1 MRNILLGISTLA
13 LATGCV
19 TTPTTSTENGYAIYN
34 IQAPFNMHK
43 EITKAITEGAK
54 THTSEIR
61 VKKEIPPHPLPQDA
75 GRFKLTPI
83 KLTGNFAALAGNNIP
98 KQPSCE
104 GSMMDINA
112 VNTGMSSYGEKTR
125 YFMCLMP
132 YEEGFHLD
140 VYTTFT
146 IKTGGFSTRT
156 IGADI
161 ARSMIGDSS
170 QFMPKTLNSIVEK
183 VNETGATM
191 TVVEVYP

>member
-1 MRNILLGISTLA
+1 MRNILLGIGTLA

-19 TTPTTSTENGYAIYN
+19 TTPTTSIENGYAIYN
-34 IQAPFNMHK
+34 IEAPFNKHN

-61 VKKEIPPHPLPQDA
+61 VKKEIPPHPLPQYP
-75 GRFKLTPI
+75 GRFQLTSI
-83 KLTGNFAALAGNNIP
+83 KLTGNFAALAANFP
-98 KQPSCE
+98 KQPSCK

-112 VNTGMSSYGEKTR
+112 VNTGMSSYGEETR

-132 YEEGFHLD
+132 YEGGFHLD

-170 QFMPKTLNSIVEK
+170 QFMSKTLNSIVEK
-183 VNETGATM
+183 VNETGLKM
-191 TVVEVYP
+191 SVVEVYP